1 MDPQLSEAGRTN
13 ACRFGTCCIAML
25 CWVGTGAVPALA
37 GELDLGI
44 GLALTHES
52 NVAKTSDPRAD
63 TSEQLFAGLAYQE
76 RSADLYARV
85 LAQVERRNYARDTFP
100 DDNGYYF
107 DGTAVWTI
115 SPRLFIWSF
124 EDVFQEVNLALS
136 SPDTPTNRTRTNS
149 LSTGPEFTFTVNP
162 TNTPVIGARYGRYD
176 VQNSTGDN
184 ERNTIYARW
193 LNLLNPSTTLSLN
206 AIGTRI
212 YFAPPALYTDL
223 SRGDLFFR
231 YELVTPFNRQ
241 MVDAGTSRVKQY
253 GGQALDGRLFRYTGE
268 LALTSESALRVVLA
282 DQFSDT
288 YSDTVVAFSIPTL
301 PSIQGEATAA
311 PLATAS
317 VAAAGDV
324 YRSRRGELAYSN
336 RIESF
341 GFTLQGYVRSVDFA
355 SVPQDYDEYG
365 GRFSLSWLFS
375 AETQPFASAQYMKR
389 SFASVCEPLCSGEE
403 DIERRLGAGVSYRLS
418 RSLTLAAEA
427 GREQRQSNV
436 QGASYVNRRAML
448 LLGYSTGPLY
458 SARSRR

>member
-1 MDPQLSEAGRTN
+1 
-13 ACRFGTCCIAML
+13 ML
-25 CWVGTGAVPALA
+25 CWVGAGAIPALA
-37 GELDLGI
+37 GELDLGA
-44 GLALTHES
+44 GLALTRES
-52 NVAKTSDPRAD
+52 NVTKTSDPRAD
-63 TSEQLFAGLAYQE
+63 QYEQLFAGLAYQE
-76 RSADLYARV
+76 RSAELYARLV
-85 LAQVERRNYARDTFP
+85 AQVERRNYARDSFP

-124 EDVFQEVNLALS
+124 EDVFQEVNLTLS

-176 VQNSTGDN
+176 VQNGIGDN

-193 LNLLNPSTTLSLN
+193 LNLLTTSATLSLN
-206 AIGTRI
+206 VVGTRI

-223 SRGDLFFR
+223 SRGDLFLR
-231 YELVTPFNRQ
+231 YDLVTPFNRQ

-253 GGQALDGRLFRYTGE
+253 GGQGLDGRLFRYTGE
-268 LALTSESALRVVLA
+268 VALTSESAMRVVLA

-311 PLATAS
+311 PLAIAN

-355 SVPQDYDEYG
+355 SVPQDYIEKG

-375 AETQPFASAQYMKR
+375 AEVQPYAFAQYMARKF
-389 SFASVCEPLCSGEE
+389 SDTILQGNELIHEE
-403 DIERRLGAGVSYRLS
+403 DIERRLGAGASYRLS

-427 GREQRQSNV
+427 GREQRESNV
-436 QGASYVNRRAML
+436 IGASYVNRRAML

>member
-1 MDPQLSEAGRTN
+1 
-13 ACRFGTCCIAML
+13 ML
-25 CWVGTGAVPALA
+25 CWVGAGAVPALA
-37 GELDLGI
+37 GDLDLGM

-52 NVAKTSDPRAD
+52 NVTKTSDPHAD
-63 TSEQLFAGLAYQE
+63 RYEQLFAGLAYQE
-76 RSADLYARV
+76 RSAELYARMV
-85 LAQVERRNYARDTFP
+85 AQVERRNYSRDTFP

-124 EDVFQEVNLALS
+124 EDVFQEVNITLS
-136 SPDTPTNRTRTNS
+136 SPDTPTNRTKTNS

-176 VQNSTGDN
+176 IKNGIGDN
-184 ERNTIYARW
+184 ERNTIYGRW
-193 LNLLNPSTTLSLN
+193 LHLLSPSTTLSLN
-206 AIGTRI
+206 AIGSRI

-231 YELVTPFNRQ
+231 YQLVTPFNRQ

-253 GGQALDGRLFRYTGE
+253 GGQGLDGRLFRYTGE

-311 PLATAS
+311 PLAIAS

-355 SVPQDYDEYG
+355 SVPQDYIEKG

-375 AETQPFASAQYMKR
+375 AEMQPYAFAQYMAR
-389 SFASVCEPLCSGEE
+389 TFSDTILQGNQLIHEE

-418 RSLTLAAEA
+418 RSLTLAGEA

-436 QGASYVNRRAML
+436 EGASYVDRRAML

>member
-1 MDPQLSEAGRTN
+1 
-13 ACRFGTCCIAML
+13 
-25 CWVGTGAVPALA
+25 VPVLA
-37 GELDLGI
+37 GELDLGM
-44 GLALTHES
+44 GLALTRES
-52 NVAKTSDPRAD
+52 NVTKTSDPRAD
-63 TSEQLFAGLAYQE
+63 RTEQLFAGLAYQE
-76 RSADLYARV
+76 RSAELYARV
-85 LAQVERRNYARDTFP
+85 VAQVERRHFARDTFP
-100 DDNGYYF
+100 NDTGYYF

-124 EDVFQEVNLALS
+124 EDVFQEVNRTLT
-136 SPDTPTNRTRTNS
+136 SPDTPANRTRTNS
-149 LSTGPEFTFTVNP
+149 LSTGPEFTFVVNP

-176 VQNSTGDN
+176 VESSVGDN
-184 ERNTIYARW
+184 ERYTLYGRW
-193 LNLLNPSTTLSLN
+193 LYLLTTSTTLSLN
-206 AIGTRI
+206 VVGSRI
-212 YFAPPALYTDL
+212 YFAPPGSPDTTEQPLPALYTDL

-253 GGQALDGRLFRYTGE
+253 GGQGLDGRLFRYTGE

-311 PLATAS
+311 PLATAT

-324 YRSRRGELAYSN
+324 YRSQRGELSYAN
-336 RIESF
+336 RVESF
-341 GFTLQGYVRSVDFA
+341 GFTLQGYARRVDFA
-355 SVPQDYDEYG
+355 SVPQDYDEKG

-375 AETQPFASAQYMKR
+375 DEAQPFAFAQYMSR
-389 SFASVCEPLCSGEE
+389 HFQLSGEQ
-403 DIERRLGAGVSYRLS
+403 DTERRIGAGVSYRLS

-427 GREQRQSNV
+427 GQEERQSNV
-436 QGASYVNRRAML
+436 PLQSYVNRRAML